1 MTLQELFEREGEVI
15 VSELRK
21 SFDRNR
27 INASGRLRDSLLSE
41 ATKDSLIV
49 SGADYVF
56 NVEDG
61 TPPTKS
67 GRPTYFLQR
76 SILKWLDDKGIPEW
90 QGRTRDQQAWVISNK
105 IAKEGSSLFRSGG
118 NSGVLSDVI
127 NEKLLDSIAAKAL
140 RETELNFLTG
150 TGLSGSTNGISNI

>member
-1 MTLQELFEREGEVI
+1 MTLQQLFEREGDAV
-15 VSELRK
+15 VQALRE

-41 ATKDSLIV
+41 AEPDRLIV
-49 SGADYVF
+49 SGADYIF

-61 TPPTKS
+61 TPPTQS
-67 GRPTYFLQR
+67 GRPTYALQR
-76 SILKWLDDKGIPEW
+76 AIKRWLDDKGIAPKE
-90 QGRTRDQQAWVISNK
+90 GTTRNEQAWQISSK
-105 IAKEGSSLFRSGG
+105 IAELGTQLFQNKG

-140 RETELNFLTG
+140 RETELNFLEG
-150 TGLSGSTNGISNI
+150 TGLSGRNGISNI

>member
-1 MTLQELFEREGEVI
+1 MTLQELFEREGEII

-41 ATKDSLIV
+41 AEPNRLTV

-67 GRPTYFLQR
+67 GRPTYALQR
-76 SILKWLDDKGIPEW
+76 SIKRWLDDKGIAEW
-90 QGRTRDQQAWVISNK
+90 EGRTRDAQAWVISNK

-140 RETELNFLTG
+140 RETELNFLRG
-150 TGLSGSTNGISNI
+150 TGLSGSKNGISNI